1 MLSPDLFLPYVVF
14 AVIVTAVAAWRA
26 RTPRR
31 RWATAAG
38 LLVFFFA
45 FAHFDDILGAV
56 EHKWLC
62 HEEAGFWVYKPA
74 RLPKELYD
82 AAGKPKFMT
91 DRGPD
96 EKMLSPYLRFNYKL
110 MRGYRHW
117 SLKIDKRTY
126 VANDARTGEVLAEN
140 VTFFSWPSEFIPRI
154 SKSSA
159 DPCFKG
165 VQEDEHWRR
174 WYAEL
179 FRLR

>member
-96 EKMLSPYLRFNYKL
+96 TKILAPYIRYEWKTVSAYSNKF
-110 MRGYRHW
+110 
-117 SLKIDKRTY
+117 LKIDKVTY
-126 VANDARTGEVLAEN
+126 QVVDLRNREIIAKNT
-140 VTFFSWPSEFIPRI
+140 TFQAWPSEFIPAL
-154 SKSSA
+154 SHVAAKSCFDRSDRSA
-159 DPCFKG
+159 L
-165 VQEDEHWRR
+165 WRR
-174 WYAEL
+174 WHREIL
-179 FRLR
+179 GLK